1 MSIERSALPL
11 GDDRARPGVDGGRLT
26 LPLVKKYLDSAP
38 PWIHKAMAPGGV
50 TGVIMALV
58 FIVGTDAFLM
68 LTRYIQELPPVS
80 LTFLIPI
87 VVAAIRW
94 GTLSAVITAIG
105 GATTV
110 SLFYYA
116 SPASPFYVTGPDQRS
131 RVLGLIVFLIVSL
144 VLAYL
149 ASKTRRD
156 AARALKK
163 ENEIRDLYT
172 FSQRI
177 SAASSPAGIFEAMQ
191 QHLETLVGRKVLLFD
206 SLGTLEAKS
215 ERLGDVE
222 IPEAVTEAVSK
233 MPAVGTDGSKGIVI
247 DDHRGSAW
255 LVRPVSTNTAD
266 FGVIAVDLG
275 RPSEVFDE
283 LRARVVAL
291 IGDAGLS
298 LERLGLA
305 RTISEART
313 REETEQFREALIGS
327 VSHELRTPLSSILG
341 ASTVLSLAPEIT
353 SNTRL
358 KKLTALIHQ
367 ESERLN
373 VEIQNILDASRIS
386 SNGLQTKLEWAE
398 PADFINAALQRCR
411 NRLASRAV
419 EVALPEE
426 LILLRIDSVLMERA
440 LGQIL
445 DNAAKYSPP
454 ESPINVRGHVESGQF
469 VISVTDQGA
478 GLDAE
483 DRPLLGQKFFRGN
496 RHMQVTSGLGLGF
509 WIASAFIAAND
520 GTIEAASEGV
530 NKGMTVTVRLP
541 LPMKENHQ
549 GHDSHSSVALADE
562 GE

>member
-1 MSIERSALPL
+1 MSVERSALPL
-11 GDDRARPGVDGGRLT
+11 PEDRARPHLDGRRLT
-26 LPLVKKYLDSAP
+26 PSVAKGYVKKYLDAVP
-38 PWIHKAMAPGGV
+38 IWMRKAMAPGGV
-50 TGVIMALV
+50 TGVIMALA
-58 FIVGTDAFLM
+58 FIVATDAVLL
-68 LTRYIQELPPVS
+68 LTRYIEELPPVS
-80 LTFLIPI
+80 LTFLIPV

-94 GTLSAVITAIG
+94 GPLSATITAIG
-105 GATTV
+105 GAATV
-110 SLFYYA
+110 SLFYY
-116 SPASPFYVTGPDQRS
+116 SPFYITGPDQRS
-131 RVLGLIVFLIVSL
+131 RILGLIVFLVVSL
-144 VLAYL
+144 VLGYL
-149 ASKTRRD
+149 ASRTRRD
-156 AARALKK
+156 AARALNR

-177 SAASSPAGIFEAMQ
+177 SAANSPAGIFEAMQ

-215 ERLGDVE
+215 ERLADVE
-222 IPEAVTEAVSK
+222 IPQAVTEAVSK
-233 MPAVGTDGSKGIVI
+233 LPAVGTDGSKGIVV
-247 DDHRGSAW
+247 DDHSGSAW
-255 LVRPVSTNTAD
+255 LVRPVSTNAAD

-291 IGDAGLS
+291 IADAGLS

-313 REETEQFREALIGS
+313 RAETEQFREALIGS

-353 SNTRL
+353 GSARL
-358 KKLTALIHQ
+358 KKLAALIHQ

-386 SNGLQTKLEWAE
+386 SNGLQAKLEWAE

-411 NRLASRAV
+411 NRLTSRIV

-426 LILLRIDSVLMERA
+426 LVLLRIDSVLMERA

-454 ESPINVRGHVESGQF
+454 ESTINVRGYLESGHF

-478 GLDAE
+478 GLDAD
-483 DRPLLGQKFFRGN
+483 DRTLLGQKFFRGN
-496 RHMQVTSGLGLGF
+496 RHSQVTSGLGLGY
-509 WIASAFIAAND
+509 WIASAFAAANN

-530 NKGMTVTVRLP
+530 NRGMTVTVRLP
-541 LPMKENHQ
+541 LPMKEN
-549 GHDSHSSVALADE
+549 DKE
-562 GE
+562 